1 MSPVD
6 YERALAAG
14 QVAEM
19 SLTSLPP
26 RMPRCSPLSRSF
38 LSGQGLRSGSYMAAI
53 TKQGQARSA
62 KSQCPYFE
70 GNPGLLVGV
79 GSGSG
84 GFSLGPVRKWCF
96 GVVCLESRGALGW
109 EMAGGQLV
117 MSGPAPIAG
126 IGQEATW
133 TSH

>member
-19 SLTSLPP
+19 SFTSPPP
-26 RMPRCSPLSRSF
+26 RTPLSRSF

-53 TKQGQARSA
+53 TKRGQARSA

-79 GSGSG
+79 GSG
-84 GFSLGPVRKWCF
+84 GFSLEPVRKWCF
-96 GVVCLESRGALGW
+96 GVVCRESCEALGW
-109 EMAGGQLV
+109 EMAGRQLV
-117 MSGPAPIAG
+117 MSGPAAIAG

>member
-19 SLTSLPP
+19 SLTSPPP

-38 LSGQGLRSGSYMAAI
+38 LSGQGLPSGSYMTPI
-53 TKQGQARSA
+53 TKRGQARSA
-62 KSQCPYFE
+62 ESQSPYFE

-79 GSGSG
+79 GSG
-84 GFSLGPVRKWCF
+84 GFNLEPLCKWCF
-96 GVVCLESRGALGW
+96 GAVCLESRGALGW

-117 MSGPAPIAG
+117 LSGPAAIAG